1 MPLGNIGHSQ
11 WDKVGLTSVRC
22 RAGVRGVLGCSKMTL
37 QWGSTCRR
45 SWDSRFSV
53 VWLKAKQSGG
63 VRWCIMAQSLTL
75 ESHTAADTETALK

>member
-1 MPLGNIGHSQ
+1 MSSSSVKQGKVDIGGSVDVGWMPLGNIGHSQ

-22 RAGVRGVLGCSKMTL
+22 RSGVRGVLGCSKMTL

-53 VWLKAKQSGG
+53 VWLKAEQ
-63 VRWCIMAQSLTL
+63 VVV
-75 ESHTAADTETALK
+75 